1 MKTKKTTAV
10 AKTSTRK
17 LLVSAEPPSAG
28 ADAAARINHWH
39 EIARQSSE
47 MAITAALNA
56 GLELFRAKL
65 DHPGTFEKWI
75 EANCEFGRHTAY
87 RYLALVQQAL
97 SADDLPKLA
106 NGSDRQR
113 GAAVRQF
120 AANTDSK
127 TLTDLYCNFGIIKKT
142 PSKMGGYREGAGRKK
157 KDAAAEERADLDA
170 AANSPALLIAAIR
183 EPISAVYKAWR
194 ERDVFARIELKDLSL
209 VAASLNELSAAATAA
224 LKSRSK

>member
-1 MKTKKTTAV
+1 
-10 AKTSTRK
+10 
-17 LLVSAEPPSAG
+17 
-28 ADAAARINHWH
+28 
-39 EIARQSSE
+39 
-47 MAITAALNA
+47 MAIAAALNA

-75 EANCEFGRHTAY
+75 EANCEFGRPTAY

-113 GAAVRQF
+113 DAAVRQF

-127 TLTDLYCNFGIIKKT
+127 TLTDLYCDFGIIKKT

-209 VAASLNELSAAATAA
+209 VAASLNELSAAATSA
-224 LKSRSK
+224 LKARSK